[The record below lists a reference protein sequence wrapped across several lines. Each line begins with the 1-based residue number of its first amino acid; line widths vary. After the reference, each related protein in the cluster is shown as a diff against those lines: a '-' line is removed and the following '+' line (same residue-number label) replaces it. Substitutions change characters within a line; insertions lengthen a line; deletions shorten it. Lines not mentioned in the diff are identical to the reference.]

1 MLVLCEVS
9 NFVNIVNWKV
19 IEMKQNSFIMYI
31 SIMLF
36 DISEIALNYFG
47 K

>member
-19 IEMKQNSFIMYI
+19 IEIKQNSSIMYI
-31 SIMLF
+31 FTMLL
-36 DISEIALNYFG
+36 DISENALNYFG